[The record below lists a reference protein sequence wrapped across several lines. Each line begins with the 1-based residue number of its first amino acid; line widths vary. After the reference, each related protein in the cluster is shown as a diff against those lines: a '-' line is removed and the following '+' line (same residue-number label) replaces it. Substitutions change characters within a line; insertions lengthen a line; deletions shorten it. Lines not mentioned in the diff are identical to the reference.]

1 MMPGNLVRKR
11 KWSNA
16 MDIVS
21 GAPEKQAPETEIMVP
36 AILLKMCN
44 HEVIQMTKQIYSYF

>member
-1 MMPGNLVRKR
+1 MPGNLVRKR

-21 GAPEKQAPETEIMVP
+21 GAPEKRAPETGIMVLV
-36 AILLKMCN
+36 ILLKMCN
-44 HEVIQMTKQIYSYF
+44 REVIQMTKQIYSYF

>member
-21 GAPEKQAPETEIMVP
+21 GAPEKRAPETGIMVP
-36 AILLKMCN
+36 VILLKMCN
-44 HEVIQMTKQIYSYF
+44 HEMIQMTKQIYSYF